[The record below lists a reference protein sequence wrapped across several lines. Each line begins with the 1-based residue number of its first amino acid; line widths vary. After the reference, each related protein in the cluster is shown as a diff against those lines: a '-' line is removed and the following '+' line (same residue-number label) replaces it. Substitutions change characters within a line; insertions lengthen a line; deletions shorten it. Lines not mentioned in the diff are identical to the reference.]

1 MNDHS
6 KKFSNP
12 LFNAAVTGSTYEDF
26 SQHAVLLPA
35 EEKPPAPSLNISPEQ
50 LLNDII
56 PNNDPVPDLQKKEV
70 DLPQPQ
76 ETTFLPDLSTLQPH
90 LAHPQQQQSSN
101 FSSVFS
107 SFGNILNLGGG
118 SNNNKA
124 NEEFVAPPPAG
135 LDNLIGQENANAE
148 PVPLFPAD
156 APVVSQPSTPPTAG
170 PANAFRR
177 PGLKRP
183 VYAPIPGLTS
193 GLPATVPQKSQTSQQ
208 NTPNIVSPPIPSS
221 QPFSGPIQPPS
232 YPPSH
237 SPANSVSSTTS
248 GKELSGGN
256 FFKPISPP
264 LSVCPPSAQ
273 LPELNTVTSNPFFP
287 QTPSTSA
294 SLSQQVTCIAETIN
308 PQPQTDFIPSYTRAF
323 SGPQTSSQFQHHHF
337 FVPETSRHVSG
348 LVMDAIPP
356 TEVMQA
362 ANINNM
368 DSYGTGTNGSL
379 GSAAT
384 ENNNT
389 SKQTYRPVYHHWFY
403 QKDSEGKKIWQPF
416 SMVDSLALEN
426 SYTSNDLDPDKVIA
440 TDGGRYDV
448 NILRRQRIP
457 VYWKGNPN
465 EVRRCSWFHKDG
477 PNGRLAPYE
486 ENVATRLE
494 EEYKQ
499 AFLSNSWHKRVEL
512 ANGEVVVFHGPD
524 VLVLFPRSSSP
535 DAWGNSANQTRP
547 RIVKRGMDEFDIDEG
562 ESANVDHILFMIHGI
577 GSVCDLKFK
586 SVEETVDEF
595 RAIALQLVRSH
606 YKSSCERGV
615 VSRVEVLPIGWHD
628 KLHSEETGI
637 DSQLKSITLESIP
650 KLRDFTNDTLL
661 DILFYTSP
669 VYCQQIIS
677 SAANELN
684 RVFDLYKQRNPEF
697 KGGVSL
703 GGHSLGSLIL
713 FDLLAH
719 QHKKEEVEEVPDE
732 DDEFPP
738 KDTPKPPPPAKR
750 KMSRRISYMM
760 GSTGTGQPQIFYPH
774 LNFEPKMF
782 FALGSPIG
790 MFIIIR
796 GLDTLGENFSLPT
809 CPHFFNIFHPYDP
822 IAYRIESLIN
832 TGLGKLKPV
841 LIPHH
846 KGRKRMHLELI
857 ETMTTVGAD
866 LKQKVIDSLKSTW
879 DTFSHYTMFHKPD
892 QASLEDQVQKVIDQQ
907 IEVKGMEEKTQE
919 QDDVPHGR
927 LNSGRRIDYVLQEAP
942 FEFINEYIFA
952 LTSHVCYWESE
963 DTILMMLKEI
973 YTSMDIQTD
982 SQLPPQTMTIER
994 PPPSPTSLRST
1005 RFFQKMEEA
1014 IEQGMD
1020 PTMPLQ
1026 VSIVI

>member
-1 MNDHS
+1 M
-6 KKFSNP
+6 
-12 LFNAAVTGSTYEDF
+12 V
-26 SQHAVLLPA
+26 V
-35 EEKPPAPSLNISPEQ
+35 EQ
-50 LLNDII
+50 LLNEII
-56 PNNDPVPDLQKKEV
+56 PNNNSALEPEQEHTREYHS
-70 DLPQPQ
+70 QAQ
-76 ETTFLPDLSTLQPH
+76 ETPFLPDISSLQPH
-90 LAHPQQQQSSN
+90 LTHPQQQQSSSN
-101 FSSVFS
+101 FSSVLS
-107 SFGNILNLGGG
+107 SFGSILNLGGG
-118 SNNNKA
+118 SNNNQAK
-124 NEEFVAPPPAG
+124 EEFVAPPPAG
-135 LDNLIGQENANAE
+135 LDNLIGQENAHPE
-148 PVPLFPAD
+148 PVPLFPTN
-156 APVVSQPSTPPTAG
+156 APVVSQQSIPPTTG
-170 PANAFRR
+170 PKNAFRR
-177 PGLKRP
+177 LGLKRP

-193 GLPATVPQKSQTSQQ
+193 GLITTPPQ
-208 NTPNIVSPPIPSS
+208 
-221 QPFSGPIQPPS
+221 QPPTNPHNVFSPAEPSTQTFPVASQSLS
-232 YPPSH
+232 YPSSH
-237 SPANSVSSTTS
+237 SPANSVSSIST
-248 GKELSGGN
+248 GKELSATN
-256 FFKPISPP
+256 FCKPITPPTSNISIPASP
-264 LSVCPPSAQ
+264 
-273 LPELNTVTSNPFFP
+273 LPELNSNPF
-287 QTPSTSA
+287 
-294 SLSQQVTCIAETIN
+294 LSQPPNNTVPPTQQASFASETSIT
-308 PQPQTDFIPSYTRAF
+308 QSQTSFIPPYTQTL
-323 SGPQTSSQFQHHHF
+323 SGPHTSSHFQHHHF
-337 FVPETSRHVSG
+337 FVPETSKHVSG

-356 TEVMQA
+356 SELLQA
-362 ANINNM
+362 ANMNDM
-368 DSYGTGTNGSL
+368 DQYGTGVNGSL
-379 GSAAT
+379 GNTAT
-384 ENNNT
+384 DNSNSNH
-389 SKQTYRPVYHHWFY
+389 QTYRPVYHHWFF
-403 QKDSEGKKIWQPF
+403 QKESEGKKIWHCF

-426 SYTSNDLDPDKVIA
+426 SYTSNDLDPEKVIA

-465 EVRRCSWFHKDG
+465 EVRRCSWFHKDS
-477 PNGRLAPYE
+477 PNGRLVPYE

-499 AFLSNSWHKRVEL
+499 AFLSKSWHKRVEL

-535 DAWGNSANQTRP
+535 DAWGNTSSQTRP

-562 ESANVDHILFMIHGI
+562 ESANADHILFMIHGI
-577 GSVCDLKFK
+577 GAVCDLKFK

-606 YKSSCERGV
+606 YKSSCEKGV
-615 VSRVEVLPIGWHD
+615 VHRVEVLPIGWHA

-669 VYCQQIIS
+669 IYCQQIIS
-677 SAANELN
+677 SVATELN
-684 RVFDLYKQRNPEF
+684 KIYDLYKQRNPDF

-719 QHKKEEVEEVPDE
+719 QHKKEEVEEELPE
-732 DDEFPP
+732 DDEFPT
-738 KDTPKPPPPAKR
+738 KVSKPPPPARR

-796 GLDTLGENFSLPT
+796 GLDTLGENFALPT
-809 CPHFFNIFHPYDP
+809 CSHFFNIFHPYDP
-822 IAYRIESLIN
+822 IAYRIESLIHS
-832 TGLGKLKPV
+832 GLGKLKPV

-846 KGRKRMHLELI
+846 KGRKRMHLELK
-857 ETMTTVGAD
+857 ETMARVGAD

-879 DTFSHYTMFHKPD
+879 DTFSQYTMFHKPE
-892 QASLEDQVQKVIDQQ
+892 QQPSLEDEVQKVIDQQ
-907 IEVKGMEEKTQE
+907 MEVKGMEEKTQE
-919 QDDVPHGR
+919 QDEVPHGK

-973 YTSMDIQTD
+973 YTMMSIQTD

-1005 RFFQKMEEA
+1005 RLFQKMEEV

-1020 PTMPLQ
+1020 PTEPLQ
-1026 VSIVI
+1026 VKDNLPPPPTSGFMKNT